1 MKILILSLSLLISSQ
16 IFAQN
21 RLFRLYYNSSEK
33 SYVYNGPELI
43 TNAIDRTLEPTSL
56 YASNFGTNADGW
68 SIDDGLS
75 ALDGNIDAIGGQD
88 NTLRAT
94 SSNITAAHNLRRL
107 SLTTAGVR
115 YKFTFSYY
123 IPSANTTIKKLK
135 LLDGS
140 SADIT
145 ALGTTTDAWASL
157 SGIRTMTSTNIRI
170 YSTNSNSAVNF
181 AGTAGDLFYIKDL
194 KASVFPFWLL
204 GGNHTFDSSSTY
216 KQANSY
222 SGTITASAA
231 GDATTNF
238 ISLASARFTAVTAG
252 TQYRFQVYAYTST
265 ANTTLTFKLGDI
277 VKTAIVST
285 VGMTAVNFDFK
296 ATASTTGNIL
306 LYLDKAA
313 TVYIDEASLKSGQ

>member
-1 MKILILSLSLLISSQ
+1 MKILILSLLLSFNL
-16 IFAQN
+16 FAQYPLLT
-21 RLFRLYYNSSEK
+21 LFDGERV
-33 SYVYNGPELI
+33 YVYNGDELI
-43 TNAIDRTLEPTSL
+43 LNAIDRTLEPTSL

-68 SIDDGLS
+68 TIDNGLS

-94 SSNITAAHNLRRL
+94 SDNSAGAHNFRRL
-107 SLTTAGVR
+107 STTIAGVR

-123 IPSANTTIKKLK
+123 IPSANTTTKRLA
-135 LLDGS
+135 LFDGS
-140 SADIT
+140 SAAIT
-145 ALGTTTDAWASL
+145 AIGTTNDAWASL
-157 SGIRTMTSTNIRI
+157 SGIRTMTNTNFRVYG
-170 YSTNSNSAVNF
+170 YSATNQISF
-181 AGTAGDLFYIKDL
+181 AGTAGDLLYIKDL
-194 KASVFPFWLL
+194 QASVFPFWLL
-204 GGNHTFDSSSTY
+204 GGNHTYDSSSTY

-231 GDATTNF
+231 GDASTNF

-252 TQYRFQVYAYTST
+252 TQYRFQLYAYTST

-285 VGMTAVNFDFK
+285 VGMSVINFDFK

-313 TVYIDEASLKSGQ
+313 TVYIDEVSLKSGS